1 MLRVVVDGYRDPIYN
16 MALDEAILRLRSR
29 VGFDTLRVYMWRP
42 SGVSIGRSQDF
53 FSALNLQCI
62 SRLGFT
68 PVRRPTG
75 GGALLHREGYEV
87 TYSVVLSSRHPLY
100 SLDVASSAVEIAKG
114 VLGALS
120 RLGVEPSISGSYVPS
135 DTPLCYFR
143 RGSSD
148 VLIGGR
154 KISGSA
160 QYRIGDA
167 LLQHGTLLIDLDPEE
182 WSCVIRGVDKDV
194 LLDRV
199 TSLRSLGIEASLE
212 EVVEAVVQGFIGVVG
227 GEDYFYGSLTPEE
240 HGLADEVYQSKAEEV
255 REVLAYMDG

>member
-1 MLRVVVDGYRDPIYN
+1 MVDGYRDPIYN
-16 MALDEAILRLRSR
+16 MALDEAILRLRSS

-53 FSALNLQCI
+53 SALNLDCI

-87 TYSVVLSSRHPLY
+87 TYSVVLSNQHPLY
-100 SLDVASSAVEIAKG
+100 GLDVASSAVEIARG
-114 VLGALS
+114 ILGALS
-120 RLGVEPSISGSYVPS
+120 RLGIEPSISGSYVPS
-135 DTPLCYFR
+135 DAPLCYFR

-167 LLQHGTLLIDLDPEE
+167 LLQHGTLLIDLNPDE
-182 WSCVIRGVDKDV
+182 WSCVIRGVDRES

-199 TSLRSLGIEASLE
+199 TSLRTLEIEASLE
-212 EVVEAVVQGFIGVVG
+212 EVVEAVVQGFIDVLG
-227 GEDYFYGSLTPEE
+227 GEDYFYGSLRPEE
-240 HGLADEVYQSKAEEV
+240 YGLAEEIY
-255 REVLAYMDG
+255 RERLDEVLAALRSVEG